1 LDYFILLSPI
11 IFKEETKHNI
21 FEIHLSKNL
30 VLGRYMAQKFTSEEI
45 EALESIKIGKWDIIS
60 EYNRIDWLKKGS
72 NEEEAK
78 IHGIVIAIIGY
89 KARTGKE
96 KQPYTFETKGKEK
109 GVSITHRNQE
119 KFVTSAEFDKII
131 KKMGEK
137 YYKTVFSPAIEN
149 LYNQGYSYE
158 EVKKAVQI
166 PSTIGAKISLD
177 KFLPLLPE

>member
-1 LDYFILLSPI
+1 
-11 IFKEETKHNI
+11 
-21 FEIHLSKNL
+21 
-30 VLGRYMAQKFTSEEI
+30 MAQKFTPEEI

-96 KQPYTFETKGKEK
+96 KQPYTYETKRKEK
-109 GVSITHRNQE
+109 GVSITHRNKE
-119 KFVTSAEFDKII
+119 KFVTPAEFDKII
-131 KKMGEK
+131 KKIGEDN
-137 YYKTVFSPAIEN
+137 YKRVFSPAIEN
-149 LYNQGYSYE
+149 LYNQGYSYD

-166 PSTIGAKISLD
+166 PSTIGAKVSLD
-177 KFLPLLPE
+177 KFLPFLPE